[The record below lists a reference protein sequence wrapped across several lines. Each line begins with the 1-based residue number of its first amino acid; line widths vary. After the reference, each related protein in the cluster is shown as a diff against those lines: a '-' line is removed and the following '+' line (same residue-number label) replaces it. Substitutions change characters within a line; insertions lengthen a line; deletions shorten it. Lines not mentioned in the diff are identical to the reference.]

1 MSLSLKMKV
10 SFIINAVLCA
20 NCMVLCSCSGED
32 RSDEM
37 PRIPVVSTVSA
48 TVNGN
53 SCTMNGTVVE
63 SHNSSLRECGFF
75 YGETGVA
82 SVKIKADTTKIFE
95 VKADSLEAGDYYCVA
110 YAKNGMGVSY
120 GDTVEFIVR

>member
-10 SFIINAVLCA
+10 SFIISAVLCS

-75 YGETGVA
+75 YGETGAA
-82 SVKIKADTTKIFE
+82 SVKIKADTAKIFE

>member
-10 SFIINAVLCA
+10 SFIISAVLCS
-20 NCMVLCSCSGED
+20 NCMVQCSCSGED

-63 SHNSSLRECGFF
+63 SRNSSLRECGFF
-75 YGETGVA
+75 YGETGAA

>member
-10 SFIINAVLCA
+10 SSIISTVLCA
-20 NCMVLCSCSGED
+20 NCLVLCSCSGED

-75 YGETGVA
+75 YGETGAA
-82 SVKIKADTTKIFE
+82 SVKIKADTNKIFE

>member
-10 SFIINAVLCA
+10 SFIISAVLCS

-75 YGETGVA
+75 YGETGAA

-110 YAKNGMGVSY
+110 
-120 GDTVEFIVR
+120 

>member
-1 MSLSLKMKV
+1 MSLSLEMKV
-10 SFIINAVLCA
+10 SFIISAVLCA

>member
-10 SFIINAVLCA
+10 SFIISAVLCA
-20 NCMVLCSCSGED
+20 NRMVLCSCSGED

-75 YGETGVA
+75 LWRDR
-82 SVKIKADTTKIFE
+82 SCF
-95 VKADSLEAGDYYCVA
+95 C
-110 YAKNGMGVSY
+110 KNQSGY
-120 GDTVEFIVR
+120 NQDI

>member
-1 MSLSLKMKV
+1 
-10 SFIINAVLCA
+10 
-20 NCMVLCSCSGED
+20 MVLCSCSGED

-75 YGETGVA
+75 YGETGAA

>member
-10 SFIINAVLCA
+10 SFIISAVLCS

-75 YGETGVA
+75 YGETGAA
-82 SVKIKADTTKIFE
+82 SVKIKADTTEIFE

>member
-10 SFIINAVLCA
+10 SFIISAVLCA

-75 YGETGVA
+75 YGETGAV

>member
-10 SFIINAVLCA
+10 SFIISAVLCA

-75 YGETGVA
+75 YGETGA
-82 SVKIKADTTKIFE
+82 A
-95 VKADSLEAGDYYCVA
+95 L
-110 YAKNGMGVSY
+110 
-120 GDTVEFIVR
+120 

>member
-1 MSLSLKMKV
+1 MKV
-10 SFIINAVLCA
+10 SFIISAVLCS

-75 YGETGVA
+75 YGETGAA

>member
-10 SFIINAVLCA
+10 SFIISAVLCS

-75 YGETGVA
+75 YGGTGAA

>member
-10 SFIINAVLCA
+10 SFIISAVICA
-20 NCMVLCSCSGED
+20 TCMVLCSCSGED

-75 YGETGVA
+75 YGETGAA

>member
-10 SFIINAVLCA
+10 SFIISAVLCA
-20 NCMVLCSCSGED
+20 NCMVLCSCSCED

-48 TVNGN
+48 TV
-53 SCTMNGTVVE
+53 NGTVVE

-75 YGETGVA
+75 YGETGAA

>member
-1 MSLSLKMKV
+1 MNLSLKMKV
-10 SFIINAVLCA
+10 SFIISTVLCA
-20 NCMVLCSCSGED
+20 ICLVLCSCSGED

-37 PRIPVVSTVSA
+37 PRVPVVSTVSA

-75 YGETGVA
+75 YGETGAA
-82 SVKIKADTTKIFE
+82 SVKIKAETNKIFE
-95 VKADSLEAGDYYCVA
+95 VKADSLEAGDYYSVA

>member
-1 MSLSLKMKV
+1 MSLSLKMKA
-10 SFIINAVLCA
+10 SFIISSVLCV
-20 NCMVLCSCSGED
+20 NCLVLSSCSGED

-37 PRIPVVSTVSA
+37 PRLPVVSTISA

-75 YGETGVA
+75 YGETGAA
-82 SVKIKADTTKIFE
+82 SVKIKADTTKNFDVI
-95 VKADSLEAGDYYCVA
+95 ADSLESGDYYCVA

-120 GDTVEFIVR
+120 GDTVIFVVR